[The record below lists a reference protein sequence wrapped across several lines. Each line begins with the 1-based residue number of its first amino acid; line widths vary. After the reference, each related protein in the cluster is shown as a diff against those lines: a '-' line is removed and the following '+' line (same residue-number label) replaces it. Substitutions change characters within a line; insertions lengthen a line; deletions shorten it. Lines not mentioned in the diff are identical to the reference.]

1 MASKVGKLIKEART
15 NAEMTQEQ
23 LARKISGLSASDI
36 SKAERGE
43 KELTQEQLKKIAK
56 VTGVTQKSLLDAA
69 KGTATKK
76 TTTKTAEKKP
86 KTPTNA
92 GITMRVTSTEKK
104 LIEYYRLADSDT
116 KKAATR
122 VLKGESN
129 DLMTSILGGKDTN
142 DVADLLGEAIGSLLG
157 GK

>member
-1 MASKVGKLIKEART
+1 
-15 NAEMTQEQ
+15 
-23 LARKISGLSASDI
+23 
-36 SKAERGE
+36 
-43 KELTQEQLKKIAK
+43 
-56 VTGVTQKSLLDAA
+56 
-69 KGTATKK
+69 
-76 TTTKTAEKKP
+76 
-86 KTPTNA
+86 
-92 GITMRVTSTEKK
+92 MRVTSTEKK